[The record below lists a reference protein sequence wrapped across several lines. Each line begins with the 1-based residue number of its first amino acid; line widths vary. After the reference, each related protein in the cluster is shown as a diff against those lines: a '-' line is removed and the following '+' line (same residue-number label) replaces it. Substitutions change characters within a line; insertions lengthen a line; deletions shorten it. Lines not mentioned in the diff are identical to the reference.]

1 VRIFQNRTF
10 EQFARRNRIPIAA
23 ICSAAREISAGL
35 IHANLGG
42 GVYKQRIAR
51 KGEGKSGGF
60 RSIIFFRV
68 EHRMFFFLGFAKNA
82 KANIAPKELADL
94 KEYAKELLNYDDQ
107 QIKSALSS
115 GAFIEIL
122 CPQAI

>member
-1 VRIFQNRTF
+1 
-10 EQFARRNRIPIAA
+10 
-23 ICSAAREISAGL
+23 
-35 IHANLGG
+35 
-42 GVYKQRIAR
+42 
-51 KGEGKSGGF
+51 
-60 RSIIFFRV
+60 
-68 EHRMFFFLGFAKNA
+68 MFFFLGFAKNA